1 MSNYRHHALA
11 RGRPPALTRA
21 RERQKKRSVGR
32 HCRIYR
38 HFCPLFP
45 KKMAQTA
52 TYTHFEAQFATHD
65 EVPPPYSYVYILQ
78 GPLAGPLVLNY
89 QLRYPDRE
97 ELTDEELADEGF
109 SRDDDRDLT
118 VEVAPVW
125 QTELLALLEDT
136 RSSRQPNVGRNEVLL
151 KLTRSGGQVDEF
163 YPQNSAEWEYLLQEV
178 IQAALETAQ
187 LEAKLQL
194 AFVALRQQLRHQWQ
208 VEVSFAQRRAT
219 VQYNQAPAK
228 ALPWM
233 AAQDLMQ
240 LTFTPEY
247 RADLAVEQIP
257 AKPGF
262 FINLGD
268 GRWYEAGE
276 SAKNPSPK
284 QDLLKRLE
292 DILARVV

>member
-1 MSNYRHHALA
+1 MALS
-11 RGRPPALTRA
+11 R
-21 RERQKKRSVGR
+21 
-32 HCRIYR
+32 
-38 HFCPLFP
+38 
-45 KKMAQTA
+45 

-65 EVPPPYSYVYILQ
+65 EVPAPYSYVYILR
-78 GPLAGPLVLNY
+78 GPLAGPLVLHY
-89 QLRYPDRE
+89 QLRYTDRE

-109 SRDDDRDLT
+109 SREDDRDLT

-136 RSSRQPNVGRNEVLL
+136 RPSRQPNPGRNEVLL
-151 KLTRSGGQVDEF
+151 KLTQPGGQVDEF

-178 IQAALETAQ
+178 IQGMLETAQ
-187 LEAKLQL
+187 VEAPLRLE
-194 AFVALRQQLRHQWQ
+194 FVALRQQLRHQWQ

-219 VQYNQAPAK
+219 VQYNLAPAK

-247 RADLAVEQIP
+247 RADLAGQQIP

-276 SAKNPSPK
+276 TAKNPSPK
-284 QDLLKRLE
+284 QDLLKRIEEMLT
-292 DILARVV
+292 RVV